1 MWKIGHVMS
10 VTDGYGFN
18 VTTDRGKPLVL
29 FAYETQEAAEAAAK
43 QVEAAVKRASRSVT
57 SRISPDGA
65 LGPEEYRTGLI
76 REGLRRELE
85 RREQQR
91 AKPPRGKK

>member
-1 MWKIGHVMS
+1 
-10 VTDGYGFN
+10 
-18 VTTDRGKPLVL
+18 
-29 FAYETQEAAEAAAK
+29 
-43 QVEAAVKRASRSVT
+43 VT